1 MRAILRIISVLIC
14 VALAVSCSKE
24 STPQTPSKKGT
35 ILMLLGSKISYWDQ
49 IYYGGKEEGEK
60 ENYDVKIVYRDADT
74 VNTSIINTLNNIG
87 DIPDLKGI
95 VMMPGDKSVEDLI
108 VLLNIKAPV
117 VIVDQKLNENSTLQS
132 SVRTTV
138 VADNEGLGRDISK
151 RIQEKKVLTL
161 CYPIGGSYDRSL
173 ALQEARGKEFVDM
186 IVVSD
191 ARAAKDSI
199 AAYVNEH
206 NGEEYAVAFAT
217 GSFINN
223 ETMKLLAGKKVY
235 AVDMSDEIQK
245 DIENGSIE
253 FTAIPSTF
261 EMGAKAV
268 HFILDKSICPA
279 IQYIS
284 VVYANKDNVHSKEV
298 QRFLK

>member
-1 MRAILRIISVLIC
+1 MKKIFKLVPLFLCVTLLTSCIEERA
-14 VALAVSCSKE
+14 
-24 STPQTPSKKGT
+24 PQVPAKKGT
-35 ILMLLGSKISYWDQ
+35 VLMLLGSKISYWEQ

-74 VNTSIINTLNNIG
+74 VNTTIINTLNNIG
-87 DIPDLKGI
+87 DIPNLKGI
-95 VMMPGDKSVEDLI
+95 VMMPGDKSIEDLI
-108 VLLNIKAPV
+108 VLLNISVPV
-117 VIVDQKLNENSTLQS
+117 VIVDQKLNENSPLQS

-138 VADNEGLGRDISK
+138 VADNEGLGKDISS
-151 RIQEKKVLTL
+151 RIEEKKVLTL

-173 ALQEARGKEFVDM
+173 AIQEARGKDFVDM

-199 AAYVNEH
+199 EKYVNKH
-206 NGEEYAVAFAT
+206 KGEEYAVAFAT

-223 ETMKLLAGKKVY
+223 ETMKLLVGKKVY
-235 AVDMSDEIQK
+235 AVDMGDEIQK

-268 HFILDKSICPA
+268 HHIIDKSICPA

-284 VVYANKDNVHSKEV
+284 VVYANKENVHSNEV

>member
-1 MRAILRIISVLIC
+1 MRAILRIILVLIC

-60 ENYDVKIVYRDADT
+60 ENYDVRIVYRDADT

-108 VLLNIKAPV
+108 VLLNIKVPV

-151 RIQEKKVLTL
+151 RIQEKKILTL

>member
-1 MRAILRIISVLIC
+1 
-14 VALAVSCSKE
+14 
-24 STPQTPSKKGT
+24 
-35 ILMLLGSKISYWDQ
+35 MLLGSKISYWDQ

-108 VLLNIKAPV
+108 VLLNIKVPV

-138 VADNEGLGRDISK
+138 VADNEGLGRDIGK
-151 RIQEKKVLTL
+151 RIKEKKVLTL

-199 AAYVNEH
+199 AAYVSKH

>member
-1 MRAILRIISVLIC
+1 MRMFLRIIPILLC
-14 VALAVSCSKE
+14 MALLTSCIE
-24 STPQTPSKKGT
+24 ERAPQLPPKKGT
-35 ILMLLGSKISYWDQ
+35 ILMLLGSKISYWEQ
-49 IYYGGKEEGEK
+49 IYNGGKEEGEK

-74 VNTSIINTLNNIG
+74 VATTIINTLNNIA
-87 DIPDLKGI
+87 DIPNLKGI

-108 VLLNIKAPV
+108 MLLNINVPV

-138 VADNEGLGRDISK
+138 VADNEGLGQDISA
-151 RIQEKKVLTL
+151 RIAEKKVLTL

-173 ALQEARGKEFVDM
+173 ALQKTRGAEFVDM

-191 ARAAKDSI
+191 AGAAKDSI
-199 AAYVNEH
+199 AAYVNKH
-206 NGEEYAVAFAT
+206 MGEEYAVAFAT
-217 GSFINN
+217 GSFING
-223 ETMKLLAGKKVY
+223 ETMALLAGKKVY
-235 AVDMSDEIQK
+235 AVDMGEEIEK

-268 HFILDKSICPA
+268 HYIIDTSICPA
-279 IQYIS
+279 VQYIS
-284 VVYANKDNVHSKEV
+284 VVYANKDNVNSEEV